1 MPIKYTK
8 GDATQPQGDG
18 IKLVIHIVNDI
29 GRFGSGFAR
38 AVMNRYPIVRES
50 YIEKF
55 SGNELYQ
62 DLIGPLVLGDVQF
75 VRAREDIWFANMV
88 AQHGTIS
95 KENKTPI
102 KYDALRECLGKVYH
116 YTLINKVSLHGPRF
130 GSGLAGGSWAEIEK
144 IINEEL
150 LDRDVGIT
158 IYDL

>member
-1 MPIKYTK
+1 VSIKYIN
-8 GDATQPQGDG
+8 GDATQPHGDG
-18 IKLVIHIVNDI
+18 VKLVIHIVNDI

-38 AVMNRYPIVRES
+38 AVMNKYPIVRES

-75 VRAREDIWFANMV
+75 VKAREDIWFANMV

-95 KENKTPI
+95 RENPTPI
-102 KYDALRECLGKVYH
+102 KYDALRECLGKVRH
-116 YTLINKVSLHGPRF
+116 YALSNKVSLHGPRF
-130 GSGLAGGSWAEIEK
+130 GTGLANGRWHEIEK